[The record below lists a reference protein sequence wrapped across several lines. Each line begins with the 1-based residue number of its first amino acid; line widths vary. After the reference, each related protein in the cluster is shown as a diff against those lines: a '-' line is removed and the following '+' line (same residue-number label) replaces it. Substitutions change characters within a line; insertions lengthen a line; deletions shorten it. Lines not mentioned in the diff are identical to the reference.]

1 MNLLRGVSLVLAL
14 ALTVLCGSLS
24 AQNTPHDRTVLPV
37 SEPQYPHITELDARN
52 VKAPPGFEVKA
63 PSETKAGPPVAAPVQ
78 HFVCNIGYSLS
89 KCQAEIAVLKKTLA
103 KYPAAELGEWTWVLV
118 RSADWKYIVMSRGL
132 DPDGPAFTHLTKRE
146 TFIEEALVAIVPQR
160 LGELIA
166 KWGMSTDDLLDLAV
180 RHELGHALCNETSEA
195 KASRAAKALQEG
207 KALSCEAR
215 VTAKMRTEEM
225 RNRR

>member
-14 ALTVLCGSLS
+14 ALTVLRGSLS
-24 AQNTPHDRTVLPV
+24 AQNTPHDHTVLPV
-37 SEPQYPHITELDARN
+37 SEPHYPHITELDARN
-52 VKAPPGFEVKA
+52 AKAPRRSEVKA
-63 PSETKAGPPVAAPVQ
+63 SPETKAGPSVGAPAQ

-89 KCQAEIAVLKKTLA
+89 KCQADMAVLKKTLA

-118 RSADWKYIVMSRGL
+118 RSADWKDLVMSRGL
-132 DPDGPAFTHLTKRE
+132 DPDGPAFTYLPKRK
-146 TFIEEALVAIVPQR
+146 TFIEEALVATVPQR
-160 LGELIA
+160 LGELLVG
-166 KWGMSTDDLLDLAV
+166 WGMSADDLLDLAV

-195 KASRAAKALQEG
+195 KASRAANTLQEG

>member
-1 MNLLRGVSLVLAL
+1 MNLLRGASLVLAL

-52 VKAPPGFEVKA
+52 AKPPPHFEVKA
-63 PSETKAGPPVAAPVQ
+63 PSETKAGPPVRAPVQ

-89 KCQAEIAVLKKTLA
+89 KCQAEMAVLKKTLA

-118 RSADWKYIVMSRGL
+118 RSADWKYIVMLRGL
-132 DPDGPAFTHLTKRE
+132 DPDGPAFTYLPKRE
-146 TFIEEALVAIVPQR
+146 TFIEEALVATVPQR
-160 LGELIA
+160 LGELIV

-180 RHELGHALCNETSEA
+180 RHELGHALCNETREA

-207 KALSCEAR
+207 KDLSCEAR
-215 VTAKMRTEEM
+215 VTANMRTEEM